1 MPQISGAPISYGP
14 ISGDIE
20 EEAAQQGVYSGAWSS
35 RRRIIRNRYPGMEE
49 SAQVAAAPAQAPTPV
64 YNSLS
69 PERRLAVDRL
79 AAAVMVQQTQ
89 GGS

>member
-1 MPQISGAPISYGP
+1 MPQISGSPISYGP

-20 EEAAQQGVYSGAWSS
+20 EEAAQQGVYAGAWSS
-35 RRRIIRNRYPGMEE
+35 RRRIRRNIYPGMEE
-49 SAQVAAAPAQAPTPV
+49 TAQAAAPAPAPTPV

-79 AAAVMVQQTQ
+79 AAAVMV
-89 GGS
+89 SSC